1 MPRVD
6 ERDVARQEA
15 DVACRRCGT
24 VVGVRKNSASQT
36 SIQWRGDSAATC
48 TELAEQRAAGLHPAL
63 VPKCEAL
70 TESIDEAV
78 RAGQV
83 PVSDA

>member
-15 DVACRRCGT
+15 DVSCRRCGT
-24 VVGVRKNSASQT
+24 VVGVRKNSAAQT
-36 SIQWRGDSAATC
+36 SVQWRGDSASTC
-48 TELAEQRAAGLHPAL
+48 AELAERRAAGLHPAL
-63 VPKCEAL
+63 VPKCQAL

-78 RAGQV
+78 RAGLV
-83 PVSDA
+83 PVD